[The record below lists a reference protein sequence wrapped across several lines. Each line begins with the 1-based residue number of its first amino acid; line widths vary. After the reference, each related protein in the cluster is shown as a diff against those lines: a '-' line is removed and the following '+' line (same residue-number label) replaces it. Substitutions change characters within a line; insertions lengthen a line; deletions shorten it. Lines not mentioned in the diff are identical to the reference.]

1 LAADSIQ
8 EWALERVIESL
19 DRRAP
24 ILEIGCGAGDVVGEL
39 KRRGF
44 DAQCADIGCWHEE
57 LEGIVHTAGADLS
70 RRLPFED
77 GAFGAVIGFEVLE
90 HVTNP
95 FNAASELA
103 RVLEKEGSLYLT
115 LPNFWNVRARWRFLM
130 RGSVNRNR
138 ARDLAAQAQLREGR
152 CPPHISTLP
161 WPTLKYALASF
172 GFRVEELVGYTR
184 RPWRHLG
191 GLPLAA
197 AIWGLT
203 RLTPGSRRERFEL
216 DETNRWSIL
225 YASRH
230 VFVRAQKVGLW

>member
-8 EWALERVIESL
+8 EWALGRVIESL
-19 DRRAP
+19 DRRGR
-24 ILEIGCGAGDVVGEL
+24 ILEIGCGSGGVVREL
-39 KRRGF
+39 KRLGF
-44 DAQCADIGCWHEE
+44 DARCADIGCWHEE

-115 LPNFWNVRARWRFLM
+115 LPNFWNVRAR
-130 RGSVNRNR
+130 
-138 ARDLAAQAQLREGR
+138 LREGR

-203 RLTPGSRRERFEL
+203 RLTPGRRRERFEL

-230 VFVRAQKVGLW
+230 VFVRARKVAAP